1 MGLTPAPQFPGYPG
15 LPRYK
20 RNTMGYPPTDADV
33 GLADAAEMESVPPQ
47 FMEPD
52 AAQPAMPPPEMEE
65 LGVGSQIELT
75 DEEKDALKYIRDEA
89 PRPDEQTRLRMT
101 PIWQM
106 YENYW
111 RGLQDVIWSEENQ
124 AFVSAAGV
132 LKRAGELEDTY
143 IGSKIV
149 NIYRSRGES
158 IAAAVATGTP
168 TVKFFPEDADDPRD
182 LTTAKAYSTASEYIA
197 DDNDSKLLH
206 LRAIYTR
213 WNQPFVAYYNT
224 YVYDEKYGSIEKR
237 EYSSVEQQMSE
248 AYCPSC
254 GEELPVQTPNAICP
268 DCGVEAVTSQYSQ
281 SVPTV
286 SKITKIPKGREVVE
300 VYGPRHV
307 KVPYNVKSIDQCG
320 YLILETEQNWAQ
332 LASLFP
338 QLEGIITS
346 GTNPQGMSADVAR
359 RDRRALEGMVPDED
373 QCTLERCWFRPW
385 EFLLIADEGV
395 RASLRSKFPNGV
407 QATWVDDNFVEA
419 FDEAMDDHWTLVPD
433 PFAEHIH
440 GDPLGKVMIPIQD
453 MTNDTVQLT
462 IETILFGIPDR
473 YADPQTL
480 DFKKYKNSEKS
491 PGQVF
496 PAKRPPG
503 MGLDAGFFDGKPATL
518 GDNVE
523 IFRQA
528 LNQYGQEVTGDYPGI
543 HGGPLPKGS
552 SRTADEYRQMKQGAL
567 QRLSIIWLLINVA
580 WSEVMK
586 KAVNELRLH
595 MVFQGEDVKFV
606 REVGKGFTNVWIKL
620 SDIDEGKVGR
630 ARPESAET
638 FPLSTEQQRGALLE
652 LIQTG
657 IPEAFQWLFLPEN
670 IGEMSRVLI
679 GLNRFKIP
687 GEDDRD
693 YQLWEIHNLLNGMPA
708 EVNPD
713 LDNHQVHIAIGR
725 AWAASDDG
733 RKTQELNPQGYQM
746 VMEHMQQHMIILES
760 MMAQQGPPAQ
770 GPPAPKGGQAQE
782 AGAAEPTPPAEG

>member
-1 MGLTPAPQFPGYPG
+1 MGLTPNPPFPGFPG

-20 RNTMGYPPTDADV
+20 RATMGYPPTPADV
-33 GLADAAEMESVPPQ
+33 GLADQEDVPPQ
-47 FMEPD
+47 FMGEEPPPVPEE
-52 AAQPAMPPPEMEE
+52 QMPPVEDVPI
-65 LGVGSQIELT
+65 GSQIELSD
-75 DEEKDALKYIRDEA
+75 DEKTALKYIRDEA

-124 AFVSAAGV
+124 AFLSAAGV

-149 NIYRSRGES
+149 NVYRSRGES

-182 LTTAKAYSTASEYIA
+182 LATAKAYSVASEYVA

-224 YVYDEKYGSIEKR
+224 YVYDEKYGSVEKR
-237 EYSSVEQQMSE
+237 EYSTVDQTMSE
-248 AYCPSC
+248 GYCPSC

-268 DCGVEAVTSQYSQ
+268 DCGVEAQQTQYTQ
-281 SVPTV
+281 QVPTV
-286 SKITKIPKGREVVE
+286 TKRVKIPKGREVIE

-307 KVPYNVKSIDQCG
+307 KVPYNIKSLDQAG

-332 LASLFP
+332 LVAIFP
-338 QLEGIITS
+338 QLEGMVIS
-346 GTNPQGMSADVAR
+346 GTNPQGLTADTAR

-373 QCTLERCWFRPW
+373 QCTLQRCWFRTW
-385 EFLLIADEGV
+385 EFNLIADEGI

-407 QATWVDDNFVEA
+407 QATWVDEHFVEA
-419 FDEAMDDHWTLVPD
+419 YSECMDEHWTLVPD

-462 IETILFGIPDR
+462 LETILFGIPDR

-480 DFKKYKNSEKS
+480 DFKKYGKSEKS
-491 PGQVF
+491 PGMTY

-503 MGLDAGFFDGKPATL
+503 MGLDAGFFEGHAATL

-523 IFRQA
+523 VFRQA
-528 LNQYGQEVTGDYPGI
+528 LTQYGMEVTGDMPGI
-543 HGGPLPKGS
+543 HGAPLQRGS
-552 SRTADEYRQMKQGAL
+552 SRTADEYRQAKQGAL

-580 WSEVMK
+580 WTDVMK
-586 KAVNELRLH
+586 KAVNELRQN
-595 MVFQGEDVKFV
+595 MVFQGEDIKFV
-606 REVGKGFTNVWIKL
+606 QEAGKGFINVWIKL
-620 SDIDEGKVGR
+620 ADIDEGKVGR
-630 ARPESAET
+630 ARPEEAET
-638 FPLSTEQQRGALLE
+638 FPISTEQQRGALLE

-657 IPEAFQWLFLPEN
+657 IPEAFQWMFSPDNL
-670 IGEMSRVLI
+670 GELSRVLI

-687 GEDDRD
+687 GEEDRE
-693 YQLWEIHNLLNGMPA
+693 YQLQEIHNLLSGVPA

-713 LDNHQVHIAIGR
+713 LDNHQIHVAVIR
-725 AWAASDDG
+725 SWASSDDG

-746 VMEHMQQHMIILES
+746 VMEHLQQHMIILQS
-760 MMAQQGPPAQ
+760 LMAQQAPPPQQ
-770 GPPAPKGGQAQE
+770 GGKPGKGGQAQE
-782 AGAAEPTPPAEG
+782 SGAAEPAPSSEG